1 MRLREELHKL
11 EKNSY
16 ASDHIELPEGGVDC
30 SEGCNPYGF
39 PKEIEKV
46 LTTFDPSRFA
56 PYPHSTA
63 AYDGICSYWKEQC
76 RLKKENIM
84 LSDGS
89 IAALYIINNLFNIKN
104 AKIMGIAPQF
114 TDFVANVRLLGM
126 DYKPIYMNKENN
138 FRIDVDEIIRNI
150 SEDVSML
157 YIDNPNNPTG
167 QILNSDDIEK
177 ILKKTQ
183 QCNVCL
189 VVDEAYGDFMPKEN
203 SAVRFLNNYENLI
216 VVRTLSKGFG
226 LAGLR
231 AGYILASESLISCMN
246 KVSNPYQIGEFTRE
260 LVGAALN
267 SDNHIEEHMQS
278 FARQKRILR
287 EFLGDN
293 LEMAATGDTVSI
305 CMIYHKDTYV
315 NLYRE
320 FLKEGVLTVPGAEF
334 EGLNSAY
341 VRIRMPKMEEFDVLK
356 KAVEKI
362 NQG

>member
-1 MRLREELHKL
+1 MKLREELCAL

-16 ASDHIELPEGGVDC
+16 ASDHIDLPEGGIDC

-46 LTTFDPSRFA
+46 LSSFDPSRFA

-63 AYDGICSYWKEQC
+63 AYDGICNYWKEQC
-76 RLKKENIM
+76 ELKKENIM

-89 IAALYIINNLFNIKN
+89 IAALYIINNLFNVKN
-104 AKIMGIAPQF
+104 AKIMGVAPQF

-126 DYKPIYMNKENN
+126 NYEPAYMKRENN
-138 FRIDVDEIIRNI
+138 FQINVDELLDGIT
-150 SEDVSML
+150 EEVSML

-167 QILNSDDIEK
+167 QILDEHDIQRLLEK
-177 ILKKTQ
+177 ARE
-183 QCNVCL
+183 CNVCL

-203 SAVRFLNNYENLI
+203 SAVKFLNDYENLI

-267 SDNHIEEHMQS
+267 SPNNITDHMKY
-278 FARQKRILR
+278 FVRQKGILR
-287 EFLGDN
+287 EFLGN
-293 LEMAATGDTVSI
+293 CLEMAKTSDTVSI
-305 CMIYHKDTYV
+305 CLIYHKDQKV
-315 NLYRE
+315 DLYKR
-320 FLKEGVLTVPGAEF
+320 FLEEGVLTVPGAEF
-334 EGLNSAY
+334 EGLNSSY
-341 VRIRMPKMEEFDVLK
+341 VRIRMPKMEEFHVLQ
-356 KAVEKI
+356 KAVERI
-362 NQG
+362 NEG